1 MGNYNCFPYG
11 TTEEKYQGLLYDWLT
26 ENIGYQINM
35 KEYMG
40 WFRLP
45 FGFEYLKQPG
55 LPWRTS
61 IKRTAQAFR
70 DLGFRVSK
78 YNRNMSLMGY
88 NKPLGERNFQVIDA
102 FKIAM

>member
-1 MGNYNCFPYG
+1 MESDKYLMGNYNCFPYG

-61 IKRTAQAFR
+61 IKRVTFLILDRTSIQR
-70 DLGFRVSK
+70 SRLQ
-78 YNRNMSLMGY
+78 SL
-88 NKPLGERNFQVIDA
+88 QI
-102 FKIAM
+102 